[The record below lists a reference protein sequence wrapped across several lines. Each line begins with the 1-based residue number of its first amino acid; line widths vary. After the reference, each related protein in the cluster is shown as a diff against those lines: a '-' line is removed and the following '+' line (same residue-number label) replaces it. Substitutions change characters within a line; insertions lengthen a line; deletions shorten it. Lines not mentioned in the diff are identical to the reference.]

1 MRPDLTHMNKNEDE
15 DEDEDE
21 EGNEEEDEIED
32 LSSMFIGGPRIVR
45 LQQESEEDPTC
56 GRILEEERNDRR
68 GWLFGSGSS
77 PRQSPDG
84 GPRRVLQ
91 ENGR

>member
-32 LSSMFIGGPRIVR
+32 LSSMFIGGTPNR
-45 LQQESEEDPTC
+45 
-56 GRILEEERNDRR
+56 
-68 GWLFGSGSS
+68 
-77 PRQSPDG
+77 
-84 GPRRVLQ
+84 
-91 ENGR
+91 